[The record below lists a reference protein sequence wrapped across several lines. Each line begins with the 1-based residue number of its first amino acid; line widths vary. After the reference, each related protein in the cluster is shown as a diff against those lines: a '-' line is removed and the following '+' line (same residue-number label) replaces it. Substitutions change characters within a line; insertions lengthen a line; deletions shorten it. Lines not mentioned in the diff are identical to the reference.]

1 MDLLK
6 IVKSILWGLLRCWC
20 ALWFNDLSEHSLN
33 NKMRPFSSLLRLF
46 GTHPLKKGILWFLVL
61 AIISSVAYA
70 VPGNDNFADAQLLA
84 GTSGTV
90 NSNNADATAE
100 TNEPNHYGLTAAE
113 VSVWYRWTAP
123 SSGNYYF
130 STLGSDF
137 DTVMAAYTGG
147 TLDALT
153 QIASND
159 QYNSDT
165 SQISFSATANTVYF
179 IAVDG
184 YYGDVGDV
192 TLSWGTALPPPAN
205 DNFVDAQIVSGA
217 SGTTNGTNVSATTET
232 NEPNHNGL
240 TVAGASVWYR
250 WTAPSSGNYYFS
262 TLGSDFDTVMAAY
275 TGGTLDALTQIASND
290 QYNSDTSQIS
300 FSATANT
307 VYFIAVD
314 GYNGVVGDVT
324 LSWGAALP
332 VPANDNFADAVVIT
346 ESADPF
352 DGTMAPDPADGTT
365 IDATDEVGEPVH
377 DTASNRTSVWY
388 RWTPSKSA
396 VYGVVAVTPNAYTL
410 SQTGSAAVAVYT
422 GSTLNSLTRVVSTRE
437 FAPFPV
443 TAGTQYFFAVDS
455 YDAASLS
462 TFTLL
467 LFELDPPPP
476 AVENFSVVP
485 GDGNNTLHWDA
496 VEDVFSYEIS
506 WRLASEPI
514 TTSHHLDFVSAPD
527 VSYTHQGLTNG
538 TTYFYKIKALGNGSQ
553 GPDSDWVSGTPTGN
567 SSAPGVPIYSNIQAT
582 SLTVTAPSMP
592 TGATSLTLQKKLASG
607 ADSTY
612 ADVATGLAANSTRN
626 VTGLTDS
633 TTYTFR
639 FQAVG
644 AGGTTSGA
652 GANVST
658 LALPS
663 TPPNDNF
670 ANAQLLSGAN
680 GTANGS
686 NVGATAEAGE
696 PTHYNPASVSVW
708 YRWMAPSSG
717 QYTFDTL
724 GSNFDTVLAI
734 YSGTTLG
741 ALTKI
746 VSNDDFGGP
755 QSKVSFSATAG
766 TQYWIAV
773 DGYSSSSKGSIVL
786 NWAVAAPPPSAPAS
800 VTATGGDHK
809 VDLVWSAVDGATS
822 YKVTRVY
829 VAVRLYTESTFNV
842 PTNTFTDTEVGNLS
856 TYYYEVS
863 AINSGGESPKTLS
876 NRVVTGVVPDAPTG
890 LMAQNFDDRIELN
903 WQAVPDAAGY
913 RVWRSTTAGGP
924 YTQQAFPFEAPTDVT
939 TFIDRSIAPGITYFY
954 VVEAWNAKGTGAR
967 SNEAS
972 ATASLARVTFSN
984 VQSTSL
990 KVHLPSLP
998 SAATSYSLQRTAVAP
1013 ILAPSWSRTGLR
1025 LWLRGDTLT
1034 KTGSSTVSKW
1044 VDLSGNKHHATQSDA
1059 QMRPIWV
1066 DGAVGGRPAVRF
1078 DGMDDVLSFPTQ
1090 SSLRSVFA
1098 VVSHATGEQDWAP
1111 LLGSTPNHF
1120 HGGEGGEL
1128 FSGQY
1133 TSDAVQNA
1141 QGWIDG
1147 VATPPLSMSKPTS
1160 PEIISLITSSGV
1172 EAERIAN
1179 QDRGDGRN
1187 WEGRN
1192 WNGDYAEI
1200 LLFDS
1205 VLSQAERES
1214 VEAYLKRKY
1223 GLGIVVSSEAN
1234 WTTIAT
1240 NLSSSSTF
1248 DDTGL
1253 TLDTTYWYRVVA
1265 NSPVGNTTGPAAAVT
1280 TLVAA
1285 PGVPPA
1291 PVVSDITLLGL
1302 KITAPALPTGTEALL
1317 LQHKLAAQSDAEYEE
1332 VFDTQTAGDIYAS
1345 PPLKPDSGHDY
1356 RWVAIGQGGPTF
1368 GPATRATTLAPP
1380 YGAGQ
1385 GLRGQYY
1392 ATPSFEN
1399 LAFERLDPKLDFDWG
1414 TGNPGPSVAQNGFSV
1429 RWEGEFEA
1437 QYSENYVFTLDFDEN
1452 VQMWID
1458 GQLVLSELR
1467 WPDRLSTAP
1476 RALVAGERHSV
1487 KIEFRED
1494 NRPGS
1499 LHLRGKNAH
1508 LNLLWSSPTQ
1518 ELEVVP
1524 TSQLYPATLT
1534 AEGHGLRGQYYED
1547 RFFGWKRFSRVDP
1560 QIAFNWGWGAPSGE
1574 MQPDS
1579 FSVYWSGKIKAPK
1592 DGTYTFDLPSD
1603 DAARVWIGNTLVYD
1617 SMNEYFHQ
1625 FSPFPTIVLEKD
1637 HQYDIKIQYLE
1648 LVSLAACRLTWN
1660 PNGTMEDVP
1669 SLALTPAAA
1678 DSTPPAL
1685 PVRFAH
1691 GDAAV
1696 FDDYNGPQTLT
1707 AGKKYTVSVKMKN
1720 AGFWVNTC
1728 TWQGWWNGQY
1738 VLRPAAWSNNTTWG
1752 ITKTPP
1758 VTLAAPTDPGFYDAC
1773 PDGTGPI
1780 YLIKQDATFTF
1791 EITAPDTPGTYP
1803 FQWNMGRNDSD
1814 VGGFQTSMQPIMLQV
1829 VGNPASSRMRVLE
1842 TDSNSVKLLVPD
1854 APQDTNVTG
1863 WTIQRASVTAPPAP
1877 STSGIVTW
1885 LRGDDLAQTKFGTSV
1900 SNWPGGAVQTN
1911 ANAQPR
1917 YAPAALNGHGV
1928 AQFVAGRQWMNLTGN
1943 YDTWNG
1949 LSAFVVAR
1957 PTTKTNWGRLFELSN
1972 GPGQNQIA
1980 FTRQGAGDDI
1990 GYFIGGAQSGSL
2002 SAPGALSGSDW
2013 RVLSVLQN
2021 APSPA
2026 DPTAPTAVSIY
2037 RDGQQIGSGPV
2048 PAPANGTRGTNL
2060 LAASVYGNDTPFAG
2074 DIAEVLIY
2082 NRALSEAERQA
2093 TQNYLDYKYGFA
2105 NVPADAVWETVQTGV
2120 APGSQLLDEGR
2131 SPDSVYW
2138 YRCFPDGQVTLASE
2152 PVRAQ
2157 TLPAPPA
2164 APPKPVAQNVGTRTV
2179 TLEVPAPPARANLLV
2194 LERKL
2199 AEQTNEQFVIVPETR
2214 DGNTTSISGL
2224 EPETDYSFR
2233 WVAKGIGGET
2243 PGAALDV
2250 TTAVAPVPPPRAPDA
2265 PSFGDVT
2272 STTIK
2277 VIVPL
2282 KGDDATSL
2290 SLQQKRTD
2298 QNDNQFVTINTGLQG
2313 DEVVTFT
2320 VDATWASYSFRAVA
2334 VGPGG
2339 QTPGK
2344 VASTRANYNP
2354 GTPAAPVVTL
2364 TGPISVSVRSPG
2376 MPKDR
2381 PVDSFALQMRF
2392 SEQDDEQFVT
2402 IAEGLGVGAVTPV
2415 TGLFPGQSYTF
2426 RYLGVIESDWTPG
2439 ATASITMPTPTSL
2452 WSSGEPIS
2460 CFGIR
2465 SPAQFDIVPGGSAVR
2480 LMSYVA
2486 TDWDERIDTTGAF
2499 AEMKRH
2505 SDPCSYTWSASAGSF
2520 VGGQNVGQSVKWIA
2534 PTTPGVYT
2542 LTLVVDDAN
2551 NFNTK
2556 LGDQGTRD
2564 DAAHGFNDAPQTFTV
2579 NVTVP

>member
-1 MDLLK
+1 M
-6 IVKSILWGLLRCWC
+6 
-20 ALWFNDLSEHSLN
+20 
-33 NKMRPFSSLLRLF
+33 
-46 GTHPLKKGILWFLVL
+46 VL
-61 AIISSVAYA
+61 AIINSVAYA
-70 VPGNDNFADAQLLA
+70 VPGNDNFADAQLLT
-84 GTSGTV
+84 GPSGTV
-90 NSNNADATAE
+90 NSNNADATA
-100 TNEPNHYGLTAAE
+100 
-113 VSVWYRWTAP
+113 
-123 SSGNYYF
+123 
-130 STLGSDF
+130 
-137 DTVMAAYTGG
+137 
-147 TLDALT
+147 
-153 QIASND
+153 
-159 QYNSDT
+159 
-165 SQISFSATANTVYF
+165 
-179 IAVDG
+179 
-184 YYGDVGDV
+184 
-192 TLSWGTALPPPAN
+192 
-205 DNFVDAQIVSGA
+205 
-217 SGTTNGTNVSATTET
+217 ET

-250 WTAPSSGNYYFS
+250 WTAPSSGNHYFS
-262 TLGSDFDTVMAAY
+262 TSGSDFDTVIAAY
-275 TGGTLDALTQIASND
+275 TGSTLNALTQIASND
-290 QYNSDTSQIS
+290 DFNGSNSQIS
-300 FSATANT
+300 FSATAGT

-314 GYNGVVGDVT
+314 GYDGDVGDVT
-324 LSWGAALP
+324 LSWGAVLP
-332 VPANDNFADAVVIT
+332 VPANDNFADAVIIT
-346 ESADPF
+346 ESTNPF
-352 DGTMAPDPADGTT
+352 DGTVAPNPADGTT

-410 SQTGSAAVAVYT
+410 FQTGSAAVAVYT
-422 GSTLNSLTRVVSTRE
+422 GSTLNGLTRVASSRGFT
-437 FAPFPV
+437 PFSV
-443 TAGTQYFFAVDS
+443 VAGTQYFFAVDS

-485 GDGNNTLHWDA
+485 GDGSNTLHWDA

-567 SSAPGVPIYSNIQAT
+567 SSAPEVPIYSNIQAT
-582 SLTVTAPSMP
+582 SLTVTAPALPMD
-592 TGATSLTLQKKLASG
+592 ATSLTLQKKLASG

-612 ADVATGLAANSTRN
+612 SYVATGMAANSAHN
-626 VTGLTDS
+626 VTGLTPS
-633 TTYTFR
+633 TAYTFR

-644 AGGTTSGA
+644 AGGTHSGA
-652 GANVST
+652 GADVST

-663 TPPNDNF
+663 TPPNDFF
-670 ANAQLLSGAN
+670 ADAQLLSGSN

-686 NVGATAEAGE
+686 NVGATAETDE
-696 PTHYNPASVSVW
+696 PSHHNSASVSVW
-708 YRWMAPSSG
+708 YRWTAPSSG

-724 GSNFDTVLAI
+724 GSNFDTVLAV
-734 YSGTTLG
+734 YSGTTLS

-746 VSNDDFGGP
+746 VSNDDFGGM
-755 QSKVSFSATAG
+755 QSKVSFSATDA

-773 DGYSSSSKGSIVL
+773 DGYSSGSKGSIVL
-786 NWAVAAPPPSAPAS
+786 NWAVAAPLPPAPAS
-800 VTATGGDHK
+800 VTATGGDGK
-809 VDLVWSAVDGATS
+809 VDLVWSAVTGATS

-829 VAVRLYTESTFNV
+829 VASHRNYTQSTFNV
-842 PTNTFTDTEVGNLS
+842 PTNAFTDTEVGNLN

-863 AINSGGESPKTLS
+863 AVNSGGEGPKTLS
-876 NRVVTGVVPDAPTG
+876 NRVVTGVVPEAPTG
-890 LMAQNFDDRIELN
+890 LVAQSFDDRIELN
-903 WQAVPDAAGY
+903 WQAVSDIRGY

-924 YTQQAFPFEAPTDVT
+924 YTQQADSFEASTELT
-939 TFIDRSIAPGITYFY
+939 TFVDRNIAPGVTYFY

-972 ATASLARVTFSN
+972 ATASLARVTFSD

-990 KVHLPSLP
+990 KVHLPALP
-998 SAATSYSLQRTAVAP
+998 PATTSYSLQRTAVAP
-1013 ILAPSWSRTGLR
+1013 TSPTPWSRTGLR
-1025 LWLRGDTLT
+1025 LWLRSDTLT

-1044 VDLSGNKHHATQSDA
+1044 IDLSGNKHHATQSDA
-1059 QMRPIWV
+1059 QMRPIWI

-1090 SSLRSVFA
+1090 NSLRSVFA

-1120 HGGEGGEL
+1120 HGGQSGQL
-1128 FSGQY
+1128 FSDQY
-1133 TSDAVQNA
+1133 TSDAVKNA
-1141 QGWIDG
+1141 QGWLNG
-1147 VATPPLSMSKPTS
+1147 VATPPLSMSKPIS
-1160 PEIISLITSSGV
+1160 PQIISLITTSGV
-1172 EAERIAN
+1172 EAERLAN
-1179 QDRGDGRN
+1179 QNGFA
-1187 WEGRN
+1187 GRN
-1192 WNGDYAEI
+1192 WNGDYAEV

-1205 VLSQAERES
+1205 VLSEAERES

-1223 GLGIVVSSEAN
+1223 GLGMAAPSEAN

-1240 NLSSSSTF
+1240 NLAGASTF
-1248 DDTGL
+1248 NDTGL
-1253 TLDTTYWYRVVA
+1253 IPDATYWYRVVA
-1265 NSPVGNTTGPAAAVT
+1265 NTPSENITGPAAAVT
-1280 TLVAA
+1280 TLVTA

-1291 PVVSDITLLGL
+1291 PIVSDITLLGL
-1302 KITAPALPTGTEALL
+1302 KITAPALPMGADALL
-1317 LQHKLAAQSDAEYEE
+1317 LQHKLATQSDAQYEE

-1345 PPLKPDSGHDY
+1345 PRLKPDSEHDY
-1356 RWVAIGQGGPTF
+1356 RWVAIGQGGTTF
-1368 GPATRATTLAPP
+1368 GPATRAATLAPP
-1380 YGAGQ
+1380 YGTGQ
-1385 GLRGQYY
+1385 GLRGKYY

-1414 TGNPGPSVAQNGFSV
+1414 TGSPGPSVAQNGFSV

-1452 VQMWID
+1452 AHMWID
-1458 GQLVLSELR
+1458 GQLVLSEQR
-1467 WPDRLSTAP
+1467 WPDRLSTVP
-1476 RALVAGERHSV
+1476 MALVAGERHSIKV
-1487 KIEFRED
+1487 EFRED

-1524 TSQLYPATLT
+1524 TSQLYPASST

-1547 RFFGWKRFSRVDP
+1547 RFFGWKRFSRIDS
-1560 QIAFNWGWGAPSGE
+1560 QIAFNWGWDAPSGE

-1592 DGTYTFDLPSD
+1592 DGTYTFDLPAD
-1603 DAARVWIGNTLVYD
+1603 DAARVWIGNILVYD
-1617 SMNEYFHQ
+1617 SMNQYFHQ
-1625 FSPFPTIVLEKD
+1625 FSPYPTIVLEKG
-1637 HQYDIKIQYLE
+1637 HQYDIKIQYVE
-1648 LVSLAACRLTWN
+1648 LVSLATCRLTWN

-1669 SLALTPAAA
+1669 SSALTPATA

-1720 AGFWVNTC
+1720 AGFWVNAC

-1758 VTLAAPTDPGFYDAC
+1758 VTLAAPTDSGFYDAC
-1773 PDGTGPI
+1773 PDGTGPL

-1814 VGGFQTSMQPIMLQV
+1814 VGGFQTHMDPIMLTV

-1842 TDSNSVKLLVPD
+1842 TNSNSAKLLAPD

-1863 WTIQRASVTAPPAP
+1863 WTVQRASVTAPPAP
-1877 STSGIVTW
+1877 STSGVVTW

-1917 YAPAALNGHGV
+1917 YAPAALNGHGI
-1928 AQFVAGRQWMNLTGN
+1928 AQFVGGQQWMNLTGN
-1943 YDTWNG
+1943 YDTWSG

-1957 PTTKTNWGRLFELSN
+1957 PTAKTNWGRLFELSN
-1972 GPGQNQIA
+1972 GPGQNNIA
-1980 FTRQGAGDDI
+1980 FTRKGAGDDI
-1990 GYFIGGAQSGSL
+1990 GYFIGGAQNGEVQGT
-2002 SAPGALSGSDW
+2002 GALSGSDW

-2026 DPTAPTAVSIY
+2026 DPAAPTAVNIY
-2037 RDGQQIGSGPV
+2037 RDGQQVGSGQA

-2060 LAASVYGNDTPFAG
+2060 LAASAYGGDTPFAG
-2074 DIAEVLIY
+2074 DIAEMLLY

-2093 TQNYLDYKYGFA
+2093 TQNYLDHKYGFA
-2105 NVPADAVWETVQTGV
+2105 KVPADAVWETVQTGV
-2120 APGSQLLDEGR
+2120 VPGTQLLDSGL
-2131 SPDSVYW
+2131 SSDSVYW
-2138 YRCFPDGQVTLASE
+2138 YRCFPDGDADLASE

-2157 TLPAPPA
+2157 TLMAPPA
-2164 APPKPVAQNVGTRTV
+2164 APPQPVAQNVTTRTV
-2179 TLEVPAPPARANLLV
+2179 TLELPAPPARANLII

-2199 AEQTNEQFVIVPETR
+2199 ADETSQEFTIVTDTR
-2214 DGNTTSISGL
+2214 DGNSTSVSGL

-2233 WVAKGIGGET
+2233 WVAKGVGGEM
-2243 PGAALDV
+2243 PGPTLDL
-2250 TTAVAPVPPPRAPDA
+2250 TTAVAPLPPPKAPDA

-2272 STTIK
+2272 YNTIK

-2282 KGDDATSL
+2282 KGEDATSL
-2290 SLQQKRTD
+2290 SLQQKETWQD
-2298 QNDNQFVTINTGLQG
+2298 DDEFATINTDLQG
-2313 DEVVTFT
+2313 DETVTVT
-2320 VDATWASYSFRAVA
+2320 VNTFGGSYAFRMVA

-2344 VASTRANYNP
+2344 IASTRTGYNP
-2354 GTPAAPVVTL
+2354 GTPGAPTIAL
-2364 TGPISVSVRSPG
+2364 TGPISVAVRAPG
-2376 MPKDR
+2376 TPKDR
-2381 PVDSFALQMRF
+2381 PADSFALQMRF
-2392 SEQDDEQFVT
+2392 SEQDDEEFVT
-2402 IAEGLGVGAVTPV
+2402 IAEGLGVEAVTPV
-2415 TGLFPGQSYTF
+2415 SGLFPGQSYTF
-2426 RYLGVIESDWTPG
+2426 RYLGVIENDWTPG

-2465 SPAQFDIVPGGSAVR
+2465 SPAQFDIVAGGSAVR

-2505 SDPCSYTWSASAGSF
+2505 SDPCSYTWNASAGSF
-2520 VGGQNVGQSVKWIA
+2520 ASGQNVGQAVKWIA
-2534 PTTPGVYT
+2534 PTTPGTYT

-2556 LGDQGTRD
+2556 LGDGGTRD